1 MNTEDNSKAIVKC
14 QYCGKPIEGEPF
26 MATVYINGWQRNLA
40 FCNQEHADCRQMGA
54 EG

>member
-1 MNTEDNSKAIVKC
+1 MDTEQKPVKC

-26 MATVYINGWQRNLA
+26 MATIYINGQQRNLA
-40 FCNQEHADCRQMGA
+40 FCDKEHADCAQMSA